1 MPNRISALILSQSH
15 THKSMTHNRP
25 IRRILMA
32 LGAIALIWL
41 PAALAQTPNKAPQK
55 PPQKAA
61 TAAPKAKQP
70 PVKPQIPSQDRHQPG
85 KVFLEH
91 ADFLLQEESTPDFQ
105 ILRGNVQFRKG
116 NMFMYCDSAYFYES
130 TNSIDAFGNIKME
143 QGDTLF
149 VYGDELN
156 YNGLTDLARLFS
168 HPGRKAKLINRDV
181 QLTSSQFD
189 YDLENKVG
197 YYNLGGVLTD
207 KKNRLTSLE
216 GYYHSDTKESFFYDN
231 VVLTGPRDN
240 DTVHIYTDSLAYNTQ
255 TSIATLLTKTLIVN
269 KDGEIQSSS
278 GIYDT
283 KTDEADLYSRSMVVT
298 RRGNTL
304 TGDTLFYDR
313 KKGIGQAFGN
323 MVLTDSARKSTLYG
337 EYGYYDENNDS
348 VFVTGEALAEEYSR
362 KDTLYMHGDTII
374 SIRLPEDSTTLTKVF
389 HAVKFFR
396 NDMQGLA
403 DSMLYFERD
412 STLYLYRHPII
423 WTGSRQIHGNQIS
436 IHMNDSTIDLVHLPK
451 FGMMTDHIAE
461 DCYDQLSGSDM
472 TVWINDTVVTR
483 LYIEGN
489 VRILMFPMESD
500 STYNKFTFVES
511 SYMNA
516 KFKDNQPDTIQIWP
530 ETTGYVTPLFIAK
543 PSQMYLPD
551 FQWYEKL
558 RPLAPDE
565 VFDRPKE
572 LRMLMEMPEVGG
584 KRRK

>member
-1 MPNRISALILSQSH
+1 
-15 THKSMTHNRP
+15 MTHNRP

-41 PAALAQTPNKAPQK
+41 PAALAQTPKTADQK
-55 PPQKAA
+55 PPTPSKTKQS
-61 TAAPKAKQP
+61 QP
-70 PVKPQIPSQDRHQPG
+70 PIAPTIPSQNRHQPN

-91 ADFLLQEESTPDFQ
+91 SDFLLQEESTPDYQ

-116 NMFMYCDSAYFYES
+116 DMFMYCDSAYFYES
-130 TNSIDAFGNIKME
+130 TNSIDAFGNIRME

-156 YNGLTDLARLFS
+156 YNGLTDLARLYS
-168 HPGRKAKLINRDV
+168 LGGRKARLINKDV
-181 QLTSSQFD
+181 QLTSVQFD
-189 YDLENKVG
+189 YDLANKVG
-197 YYNLGGVLTD
+197 YYMLGGVLTD
-207 KKNRLTSLE
+207 KKNRLTSRE
-216 GYYHSDTKESFFYDN
+216 GYYHPDTKEAFFYDK

-240 DTVHIYTDSLAYNTQ
+240 DTLHMYTDSLEYNTETQ
-255 TSIATLLTKTLIVN
+255 IATLLASTLIVN
-269 KDGEIQSSS
+269 KDGEIRSSD

-283 KTDEADLYSRSMVVT
+283 KSDEADLYSRSMVVT

-313 KKGIGQAFGN
+313 KSGIGEAFGN

-337 EYGYYDENNDS
+337 EYGFYNENSDS
-348 VFVTGEALAEEYSR
+348 VFVTGEALALEYSR

-396 NDMQGLA
+396 KDMQGLS
-403 DSMLYFERD
+403 DSMLYYERD
-412 STLYLYRHPII
+412 STLYLYRHPIV
-423 WTGSRQIHGNQIS
+423 WTGTRQIHGNQID
-436 IHMNDSTIDLVHLPK
+436 IHMNDSTIDVVHLPK
-451 FGMMTDHIAE
+451 FGMMTDHVAE

-472 TVWINDTVVTR
+472 TVWINDTVVSR
-483 LYIEGN
+483 LYVEGN

-500 STYNKFTFVES
+500 SSYNKFTFVES

-551 FQWYEKL
+551 FQWYEAL